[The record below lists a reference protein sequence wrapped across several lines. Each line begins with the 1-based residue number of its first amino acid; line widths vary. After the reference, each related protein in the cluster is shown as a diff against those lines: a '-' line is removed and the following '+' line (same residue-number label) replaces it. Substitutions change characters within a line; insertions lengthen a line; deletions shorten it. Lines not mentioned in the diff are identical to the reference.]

1 VLGYYVREQKVIPLE
16 DAVRKMTSFPAQILG
31 LADRGQVREGFAAD
45 IAIFDPARVRDT
57 NSFEKPKSYAEG
69 VPYTLVNGV
78 VVIDGGKHTGA
89 RPGRVVLGHGYK
101 GAAATQ
107 VTSR

>member
-1 VLGYYVREQKVIPLE
+1 
-16 DAVRKMTSFPAQILG
+16 M
-31 LADRGQVREGFAAD
+31 
-45 IAIFDPARVRDT
+45 DT
-57 NSFEKPKSYAEG
+57 NSFENPKSYAEG

-89 RPGRVVLGHGYK
+89 RSGRVVLGHGYR
-101 GAAATQ
+101 GATASQ